1 MKEDFVLKFDDRDR
15 EVVEIL
21 RSLGVPRKVSNTIA
35 FLANVQEATSR
46 DIERGSELRQP
57 EVSIALRT
65 LRKNNW
71 IDERVCTNAG
81 TGRPMKVYKLSTPI
95 EEILRHYEE
104 EKLREASRAMERI
117 EKLRNLLTDGPSD
130 PARSY

>member
-71 IDERVCTNAG
+71 IDERVCTNVG

-95 EEILRHYEE
+95 DEILHYYEE